1 MSYTD
6 FISNIGAGANTVKA
20 SVEIAKGTYG
30 NGNADKAFSGI
41 ADLYNVVLDIVT
53 KGKNPAGMTK
63 AAYDLNKYYNEAKG
77 QIESNEYGGKIKD
90 STYLNLL
97 SSGMALISYGSAFY
111 GMKNGSP
118 QAAEFALL
126 GAAVSAGLGLLG
138 EFTENSDS
146 TVIDDTL
153 LSLYDLTDEL
163 FNKFG
168 QPQPL
173 GKLFY
178 ISDEEVYEY
187 EGKVVFYVTNL
198 TDKTM
203 ELDLSTIN
211 GSANEKDYEP
221 ISIPKVLEAHQTI
234 PVEITIKNNDDDDKR
249 IENFYLSGRIT
260 NPQDFENEVG
270 DSNFVYTDKGTCT
283 IFDKNYVDIKISRPV
298 VMENEEKATFVIT
311 LSKELDEPLK
321 LKATTMDGSAKD
333 KIDYNAL
340 IGQEFEIPA
349 GVTSWEFDINI
360 VNDEEL
366 EENPIVEDFMFI
378 LEPNDAEQ
386 ARKYDLDPQYF
397 SYAKIIDDDP
407 SIEFAILSDTTG
419 SMGGAI
425 NSVKAQALD
434 IVNLAF
440 ARDPNARIGVFGYN
454 DPDVQTFTNLTNDK
468 STVISAINSLYAIDG
483 GDIPEMT
490 YHGIYNAAN
499 SNWSENSVKRIF
511 IFGDAPAKDEYFKET
526 ALAALKSNGITIE
539 VFAIQ
544 TGGGSDV
551 TDEFKELAEASGGTY
566 VNLATSGY
574 DSVADTL
581 FDMMNTGTNKDE
593 TIIGNDKNNTI
604 NGKGGDDILEGGLG
618 SDIYE
623 FDDNFGNDTII
634 ETNSQNS
641 DKNGIKFTNLTT
653 IKDLIFTQNG
663 NDLIIN
669 HTNKQN
675 SITVKDFY
683 LDENKISF
691 LEFADGFGLS
701 NTDLKDFAFMQNNK
715 SNLHYAEAN
724 EPNLNEN
731 LKSVFF
737 MADTGISSNI
747 SGGMLNDSLIGSD
760 KSDNIWGGYGDDILI
775 GRKGDDT
782 LNGGA
787 GNDKYIYSKFDGND
801 TIQDNG
807 GSDTLVLR
815 GINKNEAI
823 FAQLGKDLVISFTF
837 NNDKIIVKNHFKGLL
852 KSNRIE
858 NIIFDENEN
867 LSVSQIDNFIA
878 NSKFKNEFGTK
889 IFENETPNFNKIASE
904 LAFRFGNETAI
915 NSSKFAN
922 FTYSDNSGYIS
933 ANQIDKIIEQV
944 NSYSDDKGLGNFAFD
959 DMKNSMNLQ
968 IYG

>member
-1 MSYTD
+1 MSGSTNNISDNNNTNIVNGVNAVADAVKSTIDKVTSGQQITTPQMAKAINAIANAAGHAGHVTD
-6 FISNIGAGANTVKA
+6 SINLTNAFFSDNPEYNVPKEITKMFGSTVAATYAAYLGAGLVSNPIGA
-20 SVEIAKGTYG
+20 
-30 NGNADKAFSGI
+30 
-41 ADLYNVVLDIVT
+41 
-53 KGKNPAGMTK
+53 
-63 AAYDLNKYYNEAKG
+63 
-77 QIESNEYGGKIKD
+77 
-90 STYLNLL
+90 
-97 SSGMALISYGSAFY
+97 
-111 GMKNGSP
+111 
-118 QAAEFALL
+118 ALL
-126 GAAVSAGLGLLG
+126 AFGFAVAASFGGSEA
-138 EFTENSDS
+138 
-146 TVIDDTL
+146 IDYL
-153 LSLYDLTDEL
+153 FDEI
-163 FNKFG
+163 FGDKF
-168 QPQPL
+168 QKPKPL

-198 TDKTM
+198 TDKSM
-203 ELDLSTIN
+203 ELDLSTLN
-211 GSANEKDYEP
+211 GTANEKDYEP

-234 PVEITIKNNDDDDKR
+234 PVEITIKNNDDNDKR

-298 VMENEEKATFVIT
+298 VMENELKATFTIT

-333 KIDYNAL
+333 ELDYMAL
-340 IGQEFEIPA
+340 IGKEFEIPA
-349 GVTSWEFDINI
+349 GVTSWNFDIDI
-360 VNDEEL
+360 VNDEKL

-386 ARKYDLDPQYF
+386 AKKYDLDPQYF

-407 SIEFAILSDTTG
+407 NIEFAILSDTTG

-468 STVISAINSLYAIDG
+468 SAVISAINSLYAIDG
-483 GDIPEMT
+483 GDTPEMT

-604 NGKGGDDILEGGLG
+604 NGKGGDDMLEGGLG

-737 MADTGISSNI
+737 MADASISSNI

-760 KSDNIWGGYGDDILI
+760 KSDNIWGGYGDDIII
-775 GRKGDDT
+775 GKKGDDT

-787 GNDKYIYSKFDGND
+787 GNDKYIYSKFDGSD
-801 TIQDNG
+801 IIQDNA
-807 GSDTLVLR
+807 GSDTLVLK
-815 GINKNEAI
+815 GISKDEAH
-823 FAQLGKDLVISFTF
+823 FTKQGKDLIISFNF
-837 NNDKIIVKNHFKGLL
+837 NNDKITIKNHFKWLFG
-852 KSNRIE
+852 KPNKIE
-858 NIIFDENEN
+858 NIIFDKDEN
-867 LSVSQIDNFIA
+867 LTISQIDEFIS
-878 NSKFKNEFGTK
+878 NNKFKDEFETK
-889 IFENETPNFNKIASE
+889 IFENKTSNFNKIAND
-904 LAFRFGNETAI
+904 LAFRFASERTI
-915 NSSKFAN
+915 NSNEFAN